1 MSTVPEANDKPV
13 TSTGAWAGAE
23 SSDAGLAPSPG
34 VSAPAVVPVGMPA
47 SHGFAVA
54 GTVNRTTL
62 APFADR
68 DEMIEDSADSKN
80 RVVSF
85 MAVSSMLSIN

>member
-1 MSTVPEANDKPV
+1 
-13 TSTGAWAGAE
+13 
-23 SSDAGLAPSPG
+23 
-34 VSAPAVVPVGMPA
+34 MPA